1 MFSPKNILVPTD
13 FSEYSDKALQQ
24 AIDIAKQFKSKIYL
38 LHVVG
43 LVIQCTVDYCLPPQM
58 VDQVEN
64 ESISSA
70 KKMISG
76 QLLKFPDSKSIALIA
91 DIRKGT
97 PYEEILKEQQEKKI
111 DLIVIASHGKT
122 GLISHLMGSVAEKVV
137 RNAKCPILLVRG

>member
-38 LHVVG
+38 LHIIG
-43 LVIQCTVDYCLPPQM
+43 LVIQCTVDYCLPPQT

-64 ESISSA
+64 ESVSSA
-70 KKMISG
+70 KKMITE
-76 QLLKFPDSKSIALIA
+76 QLAKFPDSKSIAITA

-97 PYEEILKEQQEKKI
+97 PYEEILKDQQEKKI
-111 DLIVIASHGKT
+111 DLVVIASHGKT
-122 GLISHLMGSVAEKVV
+122 GLLSHLMGSVAEKVL
-137 RNAKCPILLVRG
+137 RNVKCPVLLVRG

>member
-13 FSEYSDKALQQ
+13 FSEHSDKALQQ

-38 LHVVG
+38 LHVIG
-43 LVIQCTVDYCLPPQM
+43 IIIQCTVDYCLPPQT

-64 ESISSA
+64 ESVSSA
-70 KKMISG
+70 KKMITE
-76 QLLKFPDSKSIALIA
+76 QLAKFPDSKSIEIIA

-97 PYEEILKEQQEKKI
+97 PYEEILRDQQDKKI

-122 GLISHLMGSVAEKVV
+122 GLLSHLIGSVAEKVV
-137 RNAKCPILLVRG
+137 RNVKCPVLLVRG

>member
-43 LVIQCTVDYCLPPQM
+43 IVIQCTVDYCLPPQM

-64 ESISSA
+64 ESVSSA
-70 KKMISG
+70 KKMITE
-76 QLLKFPDSKSIALIA
+76 QLAKFPDSKSISIIA

-97 PYEEILKEQQEKKI
+97 PYEEILRDQQEKKI

-122 GLISHLMGSVAEKVV
+122 GLLSHLIGSVAEKVV
-137 RNAKCPILLVRG
+137 RNVKCPVLLVRG